1 MTSSGHRLQGDLRAD
16 ALPQDLVMSDPDE
29 EMRDDMENVMDSD
42 QIDEE
47 KSRAAEYLYNTHL
60 DAVKEEVELI

>member
-1 MTSSGHRLQGDLRAD
+1 
-16 ALPQDLVMSDPDE
+16 MSDPDE
-29 EMRDDMENVMDSD
+29 EMHDDMENVMDSD